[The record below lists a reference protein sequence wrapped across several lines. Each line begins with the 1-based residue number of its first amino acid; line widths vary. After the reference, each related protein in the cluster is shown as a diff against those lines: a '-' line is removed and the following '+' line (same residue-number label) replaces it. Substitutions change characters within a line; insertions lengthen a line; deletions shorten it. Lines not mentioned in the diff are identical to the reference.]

1 MGLVAVRAQRKS
13 PERRRA
19 AAVVRRVVLL
29 TVALAA
35 LLVLGASVAHGQGDA
50 PVHVLTLDGTVN
62 PALADYLKRGIEGA
76 EREGAAAVLLEL
88 DTPGGLDDSTRK
100 MIQAIDNS
108 TVPVIV
114 YVAPQ
119 GARAA
124 SAGAFIGLA
133 AHVLAMSPGTTIG
146 SATPI
151 SIGAGGEA
159 QDLPQDLRNKVVNE
173 AVSYIR
179 AHADHHGRN
188 ADWAEKA
195 VREGANLPA
204 SEAVEQNVA
213 DLLARTR
220 SDLLQAID
228 GREVEMATG
237 ELVTLATASA
247 PVRMVNMSPVERFL
261 HVISNPNI
269 AFLLLSLAMLGLF
282 IELSNPGLVF
292 PGVAGGI
299 ALLLALYS
307 LGTLEAYWGGMLLV
321 VLAFGLLVAEVL
333 TPTYGILGG
342 GGIIAMIVGGLL
354 LFSQS
359 PPALQVSPWLLGGV
373 AIVAA
378 AFFLVVVRAVVKS
391 HRHDLAPMGYR
402 SLAGARGVARTA
414 LDPEGSILVQGERW
428 RAVAAEGDIQPG
440 DEVVVERAD
449 GMLLHV
455 ARKPEGG

>member
-1 MGLVAVRAQRKS
+1 M
-13 PERRRA
+13 
-19 AAVVRRVVLL
+19 
-29 TVALAA
+29 TVALTA
-35 LLVLGASVAHGQGDA
+35 LLVLASSGAHGQGGA
-50 PVHVLTLDGTVN
+50 PVLVLTLKGTVN
-62 PALADYLKRGIEGA
+62 PALADYLERGIEGA
-76 EREGAAAVLLEL
+76 EREGAAAVLLEM
-88 DTPGGLDDSTRK
+88 DTPGGLDDSTREI
-100 MIQAIDNS
+100 IQAIDNS

-151 SIGAGGEA
+151 SIGASGEA

-179 AHADHHGRN
+179 AHADRRGRN

-204 SEAVEQNVA
+204 SDAVAQNVA

-220 SDLLQAID
+220 TELLQAID
-228 GREVEMATG
+228 GRQVELATG
-237 ELVTLATASA
+237 EVVTLATASA
-247 PVRMVNMSPVERFL
+247 PVRMVDMNAVERFL

-282 IELSNPGLVF
+282 FELSNPGAIF

-307 LGTLEAYWGGMLLV
+307 LGTLEAYWGGVLLV
-321 VLAFGLLVAEVL
+321 VLAFGLLVAEAL

-342 GGIIAMIVGGLL
+342 GGVIAMVVGGLL

-359 PPALQVSPWLLGGV
+359 PPALQVSPWLLGV
-373 AIVAA
+373 VVIVVG

-391 HRHDLAPMGYR
+391 HRRDLAPMGYR

-414 LDPEGSILVQGERW
+414 LDPGGVIMVQGERW
-428 RAVAAEGDIQPG
+428 RAVAAEGDVQPG
-440 DEVVVERAD
+440 DEVVVERAE
-449 GMLLHV
+449 GMVLHV
-455 ARKPEGG
+455 GRKPEGG